1 MRSPDTAY
9 RAFTLEWHSGIATHR
24 DCWFS
29 QASTNTDTSG
39 SATTFAAGELVQPAQ
54 VAPVTFPRSQFITQ
68 QRQLTVTPRIGRF
81 YPQAY
86 AWEALDC
93 SRRDFRPFRLIAA
106 TPDTLTA
113 DLNHPLAAY
122 PLRSIAAEHAP
133 ITPEII
139 KALTETGAGMQAP
152 YSGVSTDYY
161 ASYPFTR
168 ADERADAQFYT
179 TPRFVNHL
187 DTTALAQVA
196 AVYERLLRPGMH
208 VLDLMTS
215 HVSHLP
221 DTLTD
226 VAVTGLGMNP
236 AELAAN
242 PRLQQHVVHDL
253 NQNTQLPFADDSFD
267 AVICTVSIEYLTQP
281 LAVMHE
287 LARVTRSGGLV
298 IMTFSTRW
306 FPPKAITLWTE
317 MHPFERQGLVLDYF
331 LKTGRFSDLHTES
344 VRGLPRPLNDP
355 HRRETAVSDP
365 VFAVWGTVT
374 AFL

>member
-1 MRSPDTAY
+1 MMK
-9 RAFTLEWHSGIATHR
+9 LEWQSSVAKHC
-24 DCWFS
+24 DCWFT
-29 QASTNTDTSG
+29 QASASSDTG
-39 SATTFAAGELVQPAQ
+39 VTATPFAAGERVMPTQIAT
-54 VAPVTFPRSQFITQ
+54 VTFPRAQFMTR
-68 QRQLTVTPRIGRF
+68 QRQLTVEPRSGRF

-93 SRRDFRPFRLIAA
+93 SRSEFRPFRLIAA

-122 PLRSIAAEHAP
+122 PLTIIAAEHAP
-133 ITPEII
+133 ITPEIF

-152 YSGVSTDYY
+152 YPGVSTDYY
-161 ASYPFTR
+161 ATYPFTR
-168 ADERADAQFYT
+168 PDEREDAQFYT
-179 TPRFVNHL
+179 APRFVNHL
-187 DTTALAQVA
+187 DTTALAQVTA
-196 AVYERLLRPGMH
+196 LYGRLLQPGMRI
-208 VLDLMTS
+208 LDLMTS

-226 VAVTGLGMNP
+226 IAVTGLGMNQ

-242 PRLQQHVVHDL
+242 PRLHQRVVHDL
-253 NQNTQLPFADDSFD
+253 NQTTRLPFADNSFD

-281 LAVMHE
+281 LAVMQE
-287 LARVTRSGGLV
+287 LARVTRSGGKV

-306 FPPKAITLWTE
+306 FPPKAITVWTE

-331 LKTGRFSDLHTES
+331 LKTAQFSDLHTES
-344 VRGLPRPLNDP
+344 VQGLPRPLNDP

-365 VFAVWGTVT
+365 IFAVWGTVT